1 MNGELLI
8 SAVFPIFHIISMINN
23 MINNMILLV
32 VYRLLQVLY
41 KEHDKGENFN

>member
-8 SAVFPIFHIISMINN
+8 SAVFPIFYIIS

-32 VYRLLQVLY
+32 VCRFLQVLY

>member
-8 SAVFPIFHIISMINN
+8 SAVFPIFHIIS